1 MVQNLRVD
9 IIYHMSPSDF
19 EMEFNL
25 SGCCRMR
32 LLSDKTTDKK
42 GFVKALA
49 RDVSRSR
56 VIIACGPLFG
66 VDGLISIV
74 ATAIG
79 NGTAVCNNKTYGIN
93 SDDTIHIIDGST
105 PLVTSDGYFC
115 GCIIESG
122 PQTIILLTEN
132 KTFRKSVMQSLI
144 HPYIEEISYIPS
156 ASSTQPIAPKAQ
168 EEFETAINE
177 EENYI
182 AQIDKEYETP
192 AHEEVEAQI
201 TTDSTEDEHNIEFI
215 MDNGADAESNTAT
228 EGVLEVESNYFD
240 LYTEVETPEEIKA
253 RYDEPYTPSES
264 DNMFLA
270 ETIIDDEEIAT
281 EKPHGADGQKT
292 MLSLDITIVIL
303 ILLLSLAVLAL
314 IFLVVIKPMSMGI
327 GVMEYLKDIF
337 AAQVN
342 LLWL

>member
-1 MVQNLRVD
+1 MKMVQNLRVD

-42 GFVKALA
+42 GFIKALA
-49 RDVSRSR
+49 RDVARSR

-66 VDGLISIV
+66 SDGLISTV

-93 SDDTIHIIDGST
+93 SDETIHIINGST
-105 PLVTSDGYFC
+105 PLVTTDGYFC

-132 KTFRKSVMQSLI
+132 KTFRKSVMQTLI

-156 ASSTQPIAPKAQ
+156 GSSSIVAPTTQNAQ
-168 EEFETAINE
+168 PEFETAVNG

-182 AQIDKEYETP
+182 TQVDKEYE
-192 AHEEVEAQI
+192 ADSGEEDVTQVV
-201 TTDSTEDEHNIEFI
+201 TGDEHNIEFV
-215 MDNGADAESNTAT
+215 MDNDADSSKDDAQDETA
-228 EGVLEVESNYFD
+228 LKADSIYDN
-240 LYTEVETPEEIKA
+240 LYTEVETPEEIKS
-253 RYDEPYTPSES
+253 RYDEPYTTSES
-264 DNMFLA
+264 DNMFIA
-270 ETIIDDEEIAT
+270 ESLVEEET
-281 EKPHGADGQKT
+281 EEPEFTGDKKT
-292 MLSLDITIVIL
+292 TLGLDITIVVL
-303 ILLLSLAVLAL
+303 VLLLLLAILAL
-314 IFLVVIKPMSMGI
+314 IFLVVVRPMTMGMGTI
-327 GVMEYLKDIF
+327 EYLKDIF
-337 AAQVN
+337 GLTSSTLV
-342 LLWL
+342 